1 MKLEQVACQLYTVRE
16 HLRKPRDIAASLAK
30 VRAIGYGAVQLSG
43 LGEIKAPELAR
54 MLKDEGLVCAATH
67 EPGDEILDRP
77 QAVAERLRLLNCR
90 VVAYPWPGGVSFD
103 TLPQVRA
110 FAARLDAAG
119 AILREAGIAL
129 CYHNHHLEFRRI
141 GGGPVLEILFAETNP
156 LHVAAELDTYWV
168 QFGGGDPVDWCR
180 RMKGR
185 LVNLHMKDYAISAKN
200 EVVFAEV
207 GSGNLNWPAIVR
219 AADESGCRWFSVEQD
234 TCPGDPFESL
244 RKSYEFVKQYLCG

>member
-1 MKLEQVACQLYTVRE
+1 MKLDQVACQLYTVRD
-16 HLRKPRDIAASLAK
+16 HLKTPRAIAASLEK
-30 VRAIGYGAVQLSG
+30 VKAIGYGAVQLSG
-43 LGEIKAPELAR
+43 LGPVDVKELAK
-54 MLKDEGLVCAATH
+54 MLKDTGLSCAATH
-67 EPGDEILDRP
+67 EPGDDILDRP
-77 QAVAERLRLLNCR
+77 AAVAERLRLLNCR

-103 TLPQVRA
+103 TVESVRR

-119 AILREAGIAL
+119 AVLRQAGIAL

-141 GGGPVLEILFAETNP
+141 AGGMVLEILFAETDP
-156 LHVAAELDTYWV
+156 KHLGAELDTYWV

-219 AADESGCRWFSVEQD
+219 AADESGCRWFFVEQD
-234 TCPGDPFESL
+234 ICPGDPFESL
-244 RKSYEFVKQYLCG
+244 KKSYDFVKQYLCG